1 MFKRHVI
8 KELSAYCNGE
18 LSTEVSERIA
28 GHLSSCRRCREE
40 FEEIKLGVS
49 LAEHLPHATAPE
61 SLWSEIEASLDEQPV
76 NTALRPNFFRFS
88 FSTGWLSFAPLALV
102 LLIIVGLLVVWD
114 YNRPP
119 KASWEVVRID
129 GAPTVGSNP
138 MGETGRLV
146 VGEWL
151 ETDSS
156 SRAKISVGQ
165 IGNVE
170 VEPNT
175 RIRLVETR
183 SSEHR
188 LSLERGAL
196 HATISAPP
204 RLFFVD
210 TPSATAVDLGCAY
223 TLEVD
228 NSGRS
233 LLHVTSGWVALEL
246 KDRESIVPAGALCE
260 TRKGTGPGTPYFEDA
275 TEKFKDALS
284 KIDFEKVTAEALDIV
299 LAESRERDTLTLWH
313 LLSRLAEPE
322 RNIVYDRLATFNPP
336 PDGVTRDGVLKL
348 NREMLDTWKNRL
360 ESIWME

>member
-1 MFKRHVI
+1 MFNRHVI

-18 LSTEVSERIA
+18 LSTEERERIA
-28 GHLSSCRRCREE
+28 RHLSNCRRCREE

-49 LAEHLPHATAPE
+49 LAEHLPRATAPE
-61 SLWSEIEASLDEQPV
+61 SLWSEIEESLDKQPAKA
-76 NTALRPNFFRFS
+76 ALRPNFFRFS
-88 FSTGWLSFAPLALV
+88 FSTGWLSFSPVVLV
-102 LLIIVGLLVVWD
+102 ILIIVGIFVWEE
-114 YNRPP
+114 YRSP

-129 GAPTVGSNP
+129 GAPLVGSNRI
-138 MGETGRLV
+138 GETGRLP

-151 ETDSS
+151 ETDST

-170 VEPNT
+170 VVPNT
-175 RIRLVETR
+175 RIRLVETS

-188 LSLERGAL
+188 IALERGAL
-196 HATISAPP
+196 HARILAPP

-275 TEKFKDALS
+275 TAKFRDALS
-284 KIDFEKVTAEALDIV
+284 KLDFEKETEEALGTV
-299 LAESRERDTLTLWH
+299 LTESRERDTLTLWH
-313 LLSRLAEPE
+313 LLSRLGEQQ
-322 RNIVYDRLATFNPP
+322 RSVVYDRLAALNPP
-336 PDGVTRDGVLKL
+336 PNGVTRDGVLKL
-348 NREMLDTWKNRL
+348 NRQMLDAWRNSL
-360 ESIWME
+360 ESIWLE